1 MKLSSVF
8 VVLAIS
14 SGALADNCKQG
25 LTYCGSSLLKK
36 GMHQTQ
42 YGINLLL
49 APNENIGNYDL
60 DIRLSLEAARK
71 PTDGHHINDSLFVCL
86 TGDDLSWAATCR
98 PQDCLDNGTGK
109 DDTCIGDAE

>member
-14 SGALADNCKQG
+14 SGAFADNCRQG

-36 GMHQTQ
+36 G
-42 YGINLLL
+42 
-49 APNENIGNYDL
+49 NYDL
-60 DIRLSLEAARK
+60 DIRLSLQAAGK

-86 TGDDLSWAATCR
+86 TGDDLSWTATCR
-98 PQDCLDNGTGK
+98 PQDCLDNGAGR
-109 DDTCIGDAE
+109 DDSCIGDAE